1 MIEWQNKNKKN
12 KLNVLV
18 NYLSNILVFKNN
30 IGKNFYLQKRI
41 FFG

>member
-12 KLNVLV
+12 KLNELV
-18 NYLSNILVFKNN
+18 NYLSNILLFKNN
-30 IGKNFYLQKRI
+30 IVKNFYLQKRI

>member
-18 NYLSNILVFKNN
+18 NYLSNILLFKNN
-30 IGKNFYLQKRI
+30 IVKNFYLQKRI